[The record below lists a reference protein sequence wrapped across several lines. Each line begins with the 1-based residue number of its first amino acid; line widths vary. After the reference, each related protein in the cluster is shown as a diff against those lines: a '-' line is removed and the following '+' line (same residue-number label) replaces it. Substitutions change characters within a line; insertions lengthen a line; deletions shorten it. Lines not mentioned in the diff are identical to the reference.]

1 MISRKDSNDTIYK
14 RILFNYHSFQLAN
27 RKLVPRPW
35 LKSSRYC
42 FLGPS
47 SCFSQPRPQGLLVF
61 QYGGGKREDP
71 RNDVVVFSSFSLTLM
86 MIFLVQKVTKFI
98 KSYEGES
105 AIFPHVKPKILR
117 SRGWAWGWACFF
129 FTAYNII
136 NIQTQVN
143 SGETLEGQPRS
154 QGSLLPVP
162 GNEVARR
169 ERKNRTG

>member
-27 RKLVPRPW
+27 RKLVPRPR

-71 RNDVVVFSSFSLTLM
+71 GNDVVVFSSFSLTLM
-86 MIFLVQKVTKFI
+86 MIFFLRGNQLYFLMLSP
-98 KSYEGES
+98 KSSEVGVGPGAGVKIYLFNL
-105 AIFPHVKPKILR
+105 ILIHV
-117 SRGWAWGWACFF
+117 FF
-129 FTAYNII
+129 
-136 NIQTQVN
+136 
-143 SGETLEGQPRS
+143 
-154 QGSLLPVP
+154 LLH
-162 GNEVARR
+162 
-169 ERKNRTG
+169 TI